1 LKIKACAGGDKK
13 SPRNIVDFDLVGGPD
28 GTNPLAL
35 LYFILLSNALFSIL
49 YKISQSIFVH
59 KKAY

>member
-28 GTNPLAL
+28 GTNPLAFY
-35 LYFILLSNALFSIL
+35 YFVLPIYAL
-49 YKISQSIFVH
+49 
-59 KKAY
+59 